1 MPGSYHPVVTSP
13 TPPLRFSLLD
23 AARVLARGR
32 DLGAKL
38 EALAEHTRA
47 LTGGAAA
54 FVIYDVDSGQLSLAD
69 ASESTPLPTTGDL
82 ADVTRD
88 RRPAWSASVPADVAA
103 LLPGVADASAVA
115 VIPLVVDDERGTDVV
130 GFLITDAMAGA
141 AGDATAGAAGP
152 GADGADTQDSLLAVA
167 DLAAVAVRASRLHNE
182 LSERSEYSERLARTD
197 ALTGLAD
204 RRTFEQML
212 ELELARATRQSTPL
226 AIAVFDV
233 DGLTA
238 INVEH
243 GAGVGDDVL
252 RYVAATLADRVRL
265 IDTVARI
272 GEDEFAVLAPG
283 DSAGI
288 VAIRVRDAVAL
299 LDPVGAVRISVSAGV
314 AHHPIDGTTGAD
326 LLAAATAAIDRARM
340 QGAGVVVGLREPTP
354 EA

>member
-1 MPGSYHPVVTSP
+1 MSQPCCPVWPG
-13 TPPLRFSLLD
+13 
-23 AARVLARGR
+23 
-32 DLGAKL
+32 
-38 EALAEHTRA
+38 
-47 LTGGAAA
+47 
-54 FVIYDVDSGQLSLAD
+54 
-69 ASESTPLPTTGDL
+69 
-82 ADVTRD
+82 
-88 RRPAWSASVPADVAA
+88 
-103 LLPGVADASAVA
+103 ASAVA
-115 VIPLVVDDERGTDVV
+115 VIPLVVDDERGTDVLGLLV
-130 GFLITDAMAGA
+130 ADSTPA
-141 AGDATAGAAGP
+141 ATA
-152 GADGADTQDSLLAVA
+152 ADAQDSLLAVA

-182 LSERSEYSERLARTD
+182 LSERGEYSERLSRID

-233 DGLTA
+233 DGLAT

-272 GEDEFAVLAPG
+272 GVDEFAVLAPG
-283 DSAGI
+283 DSAGT
-288 VAIRVRDAVAL
+288 VAIRVRDAVAQ

-314 AHHPIDGTTGAD
+314 AHHPTDGTTGAD
-326 LLAAATAAIDRARM
+326 LLAAAVDATGRARS
-340 QGAGVVVGLREPTP
+340 QGTGEVVGLREPTP